1 MDEKLAKFEL
11 SPEALE
17 LIAGGVIG
25 EDEEAVITKL
35 MKLFKDKNMGIEWS
49 INCIAPF
56 AGDKDTSLA
65 KSTPAEVTQYIREH
79 WDEI

>member
-1 MDEKLAKFEL
+1 MDNELGKFEL

-17 LIAGGVIG
+17 IIAGGVIG
-25 EDEEAVITKL
+25 ESEEAVITKL
-35 MKLFKDKNMGIEWS
+35 MKLFKDHDMGIEWS

-65 KSTPAEVTQYIREH
+65 KSTPDEVTKYIREH